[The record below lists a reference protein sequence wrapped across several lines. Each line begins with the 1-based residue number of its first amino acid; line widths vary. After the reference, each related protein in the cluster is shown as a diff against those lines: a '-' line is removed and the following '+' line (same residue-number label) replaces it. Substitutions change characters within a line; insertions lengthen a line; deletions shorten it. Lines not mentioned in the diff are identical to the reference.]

1 MGDSGSF
8 CHYCN
13 TTRADLANDLVKIL
27 QRDFSI
33 EKSYELC
40 QEAWRQLDTGE
51 ISYNDPARHG
61 QCHEPIC
68 KQDLSFFAI
77 LHQKLRSMDHT
88 IKIFQHIVSGQ
99 THTWSESNPCV
110 KDALK
115 LAKVEIID
123 HVLKETGML
132 IDSPTE
138 KGGNTS
144 SGPLADRFF
153 GPKEGEKICKEIK
166 NTEDRENFSEL
177 LSKINVLLSLT
188 QHVDSHKTVDPQ
200 KEKILGMNSW
210 FSTSK
215 SSLGQ

>member
-61 QCHEPIC
+61 QCHKSIC
-68 KQDLSFFAI
+68 KKDLSFFAI
-77 LHQKLRSMDHT
+77 LQQKLRSMDHT
-88 IKIFQHIVSGQ
+88 IKIFQHIVSGTQ
-99 THTWSESNPCV
+99 TWSESNPHV

-115 LAKVEIID
+115 LAKVEIRSQRD
-123 HVLKETGML
+123 WY
-132 IDSPTE
+132 
-138 KGGNTS
+138 
-144 SGPLADRFF
+144 ADR
-153 GPKEGEKICKEIK
+153 
-166 NTEDRENFSEL
+166 
-177 LSKINVLLSLT
+177 LSY
-188 QHVDSHKTVDPQ
+188 
-200 KEKILGMNSW
+200 
-210 FSTSK
+210 
-215 SSLGQ
+215 